1 MIIGGM
7 QKLTLIDY
15 PGKLATTI
23 FLSGCNFRCPF
34 CYNPELVL
42 PEKIKEKISLLDQE
56 EIFSFLNSRKGM
68 IDGVVICG
76 GEPTLHN
83 DLSGFIEKI
92 KEMNFA
98 VKLDTNGSNP
108 RIVSDLISKHL
119 IDYVAMDIKA
129 PKEKYNILAGNK
141 FDLKK
146 IEETIGILKNGETD
160 YEFRTTVV
168 PLLLEKEDII
178 SIAQWIKPAKKYYLQ
193 QFKVENTLNS
203 EFSKL
208 NPYSDEYLLEIK
220 DAIAPFFEVCQIRK

>member
-1 MIIGGM
+1 MIIGGL

-42 PEKIKEKISLLDQE
+42 PEKLKENVSLTTQE
-56 EIFSFLNSRKGM
+56 EVFSFLNSRKGM

-76 GEPTLHN
+76 GEPTLHK
-83 DLSGFIEKI
+83 DLIEFIGKI

-108 RIVSDLISKHL
+108 EMVFDLISRGL

-129 PKEKYNILAGNK
+129 PKDKYKKLTGNVFNLEEIEK
-141 FDLKK
+141 
-146 IEETIGILKNGETD
+146 TISILKEEKVD
-160 YEFRTTVV
+160 YEFRTTVI

-178 SIAQWIKPAKKYYLQ
+178 SIAQWIRPAKKYYLQ
-193 QFKVENTLNS
+193 QFKVANTLNP

-208 NPYSDEYLLEIK
+208 NPYSSEYLIEIK
-220 DAIAPFFEVCQIRK
+220 KSVELFFEVCQIRK

>member
-1 MIIGGM
+1 MIIGGL

-15 PGKLATTI
+15 PGKLAATI

-42 PEKIKEKISLLDQE
+42 PEKLQENISSKTQE

-68 IDGVVICG
+68 LDGVVICG
-76 GEPTLHN
+76 GEPTLHK
-83 DLSGFIEKI
+83 DLVGFIEKI

-108 RIVSDLISKHL
+108 GMVFDLISKGL

-129 PKEKYNILAGNK
+129 PKDKYKTLTGNV
-141 FDLKK
+141 FNLEE
-146 IEETIGILKNGETD
+146 IEETISILKEERID
-160 YEFRTTVV
+160 YEFRTTIV
-168 PLLLEKEDII
+168 PLLLDKEDII
-178 SIAQWIKPAKKYYLQ
+178 SIAQWIRPAKKYYLQ
-193 QFKVENTLNS
+193 QFKVENTLNP

-208 NPYSDEYLLEIK
+208 NPYSSEYLVEIK
-220 DAIAPFFEVCQIRK
+220 KSIELFFDVCQIRK